1 MSGVCACRATAGL
14 LTLPLDPPSEED
26 RGDGDLGGAW
36 SDVHDLLVLC
46 LVCASEASSLPP
58 CACAKLMLALIL
70 VRTCHVHRV
79 RGCGASSEDAVGGVI
94 TPLHQDGVCPPEL
107 EEVVL
112 SALRKIPSE
121 AEPQPEHPQGGAGA
135 GSSSG
140 EDWVRKQPML
150 GRVMAAELRSM
161 NRGGISKGYGYEF

>member
-1 MSGVCACRATAGL
+1 MRGV
-14 LTLPLDPPSEED
+14 
-26 RGDGDLGGAW
+26 
-36 SDVHDLLVLC
+36 V
-46 LVCASEASSLPP
+46 
-58 CACAKLMLALIL
+58 
-70 VRTCHVHRV
+70 
-79 RGCGASSEDAVGGVI
+79 

-107 EEVVL
+107 DEVVF
-112 SALRKIPSE
+112 SALQKIPSK
-121 AEPQPEHPQGGAGA
+121 AKPQSEHPQGGARA

>member
-1 MSGVCACRATAGL
+1 MRSF
-14 LTLPLDPPSEED
+14 
-26 RGDGDLGGAW
+26 W
-36 SDVHDLLVLC
+36 SV
-46 LVCASEASSLPP
+46 
-58 CACAKLMLALIL
+58 
-70 VRTCHVHRV
+70 HVHRV
-79 RGCGASSEDAVGGVI
+79 RGCGASSEDAVGGVV

-107 EEVVL
+107 DEVVF
-112 SALRKIPSE
+112 SALQKISSK
-121 AEPQPEHPQGGAGA
+121 AEPQQGGASA

>member
-1 MSGVCACRATAGL
+1 M
-14 LTLPLDPPSEED
+14 
-26 RGDGDLGGAW
+26 
-36 SDVHDLLVLC
+36 
-46 LVCASEASSLPP
+46 
-58 CACAKLMLALIL
+58 
-70 VRTCHVHRV
+70 
-79 RGCGASSEDAVGGVI
+79 GGVV

-107 EEVVL
+107 DEVVF
-112 SALRKIPSE
+112 SALQKISSR
-121 AEPQPEHPQGGAGA
+121 AEPQSEHPQGGARA